1 MRKKTINLTESELI
15 TLQEGH
21 KNHDNFQFRDRCH
34 CVLLRNEG
42 IKVAALATIF
52 GVIPLTIYNWL
63 SRWKKGG
70 LMALYNQD
78 GQGRTGI
85 LLEKDAAKIKE
96 RIQANHQKLSLATAE
111 LQAELDKK
119 FCQKTLERYIK
130 KMVFDGGD
138 GENA

>member
-1 MRKKTINLTESELI
+1 MRKNPINLIESEI
-15 TLQEGH
+15 MTLREGH
-21 KNHDNFQFRDRCH
+21 KNHDHFQFRDRCH

-42 IKVAALATIF
+42 QPVEALALIF

-63 SRWKKGG
+63 SRWKTQG
-70 LMALYNQD
+70 LMGLYNKE
-78 GQGRTGI
+78 GQGRRVI

-96 RIQANHQKLSLATAE
+96 KIQANHQKLSIATSE
-111 LQAELDKK
+111 LQVELGKE

-130 KMVFDGGD
+130 KLVFDGKG

>member
-1 MRKKTINLTESELI
+1 MRKNPINLTESEII
-15 TLQEGH
+15 TLREGH
-21 KNHDNFQFRDRCH
+21 KNHDHFQFRDRCH
-34 CVLLRNEG
+34 CLLLRNEG
-42 IKVAALATIF
+42 KTVEDLALIF

-63 SRWKKGG
+63 SRWKTQG
-70 LMALYNQD
+70 LMGLYNQD
-78 GQGRTGI
+78 GQGRRAI

-96 RIQANHQKLSLATAE
+96 KIHQKLSIATAE
-111 LQAELDKK
+111 LQVELGKE